1 MTSTCGNRLMQ
12 ADPEAVHRDTE
23 THLWRHAVRETRLL
37 RHVHLETHAE
47 TGHGK
52 HKDVQ
57 RHMKEHRGW
66 QGHHSP
72 SHQAL

>member
-52 HKDVQ
+52 HKDV
-57 RHMKEHRGW
+57 
-66 QGHHSP
+66 
-72 SHQAL
+72 